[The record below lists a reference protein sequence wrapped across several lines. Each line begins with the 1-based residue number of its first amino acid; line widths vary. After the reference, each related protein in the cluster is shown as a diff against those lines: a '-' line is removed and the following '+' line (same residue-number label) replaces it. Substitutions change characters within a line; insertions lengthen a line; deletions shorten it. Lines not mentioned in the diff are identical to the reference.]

1 MDEYHILILPD
12 GRYGNY
18 FNEDKLSELKSW
30 VRQGGKIIA
39 MGGSINALDGENGF
53 GIKQKKMERD
63 TSENSPQPYEDW
75 ERERIKGAITGAIFK
90 TKVDNSNPLAYG
102 YGADYFTLKLGS
114 SAFEYLDNGN
124 AVYLEQNTKPFS
136 GFAGTEA
143 QKRIS
148 ETLI

>member
-1 MDEYHILILPD
+1 M
-12 GRYGNY
+12 
-18 FNEDKLSELKSW
+18 
-30 VRQGGKIIA
+30 
-39 MGGSINALDGENGF
+39 
-53 GIKQKKMERD
+53 
-63 TSENSPQPYEDW
+63 
-75 ERERIKGAITGAIFK
+75 
-90 TKVDNSNPLAYG
+90 DNSNPLAYG

-148 ETLI
+148 ETLIYGVENYGRGQVIYMVDNPLFRGFWENGKLFFANALFMVD